1 MGRVVL
7 EYVLKASISVG
18 VVVAIAFQIALLV
31 GVWRPRVDPL
41 QTLRNIFTQRAQPG
55 WLAREETDQVYQSG
69 QSVGFVIGEV
79 TETDGTLIFERIV
92 GVDALK
98 LDEPFRFRNQ
108 EWKITKVSTRTL
120 LDMTICPPMSSLK
133 GVVCEKSE

>member
-41 QTLRNIFTQRAQPG
+41 QTLRNIFTQRAQPD
-55 WLAREETDQVYQSG
+55 WLAREEPDQVYQSG
-69 QSVGFVIGEV
+69 QPVGFVIGEV
-79 TETDGTLIFERIV
+79 TETDETLTFERIV
-92 GVDALK
+92 GIDALNV
-98 LDEPFRFRNQ
+98 DELFRFRNQ
-108 EWKITKVSTRTL
+108 EWKITRISTRTL
-120 LDMTICPPMSSLK
+120 LDMMIRPPMSSFE